1 MWVIKQNVIISV
13 LGPNLIDKSN
23 YMKKII
29 YTFSL
34 LLIAGAIQAQG
45 LKGLLKKATQGDST
59 KKSTVSSILG
69 SLAGGGSDSL
79 STLDVANGLKEALNV
94 GVEKGTSKLSAVNG
108 FLKDAAIKVLLPP
121 EAQKIEKTLR
131 SVGMGKLVD
140 DAIVSM
146 NRAAEDATKSAAPI
160 FLNAIKQMTIQDAWG
175 ILRGGDTSA
184 THYLKTKT
192 TSPLTAAFKP
202 VIEQSLSKVNATK
215 YWGDMVNAYNKVNIF
230 GGEKLNP
237 DLSAYVTD
245 KAMFGIFHEV
255 GEQEKQIRKDPVAR
269 TTDLLKKVFGS
280 SK

>member
-1 MWVIKQNVIISV
+1 M
-13 LGPNLIDKSN
+13 LP
-23 YMKKII
+23 
-29 YTFSL
+29 
-34 LLIAGAIQAQG
+34 
-45 LKGLLKKATQGDST
+45 
-59 KKSTVSSILG
+59 
-69 SLAGGGSDSL
+69 
-79 STLDVANGLKEALNV
+79 
-94 GVEKGTSKLSAVNG
+94 
-108 FLKDAAIKVLLPP
+108 KVLRLF
-121 EAQKIEKTLR
+121 
-131 SVGMGKLVD
+131 
-140 DAIVSM
+140 
-146 NRAAEDATKSAAPI
+146 

-237 DLSAYVTD
+237 DLSGYVTD

-269 TTDLLKKVFGS
+269 TTDLLKKVFA